1 MPLIQNE
8 FTIDGLYIH
17 GAYSEE
23 SIRRTQNLKGF
34 EGDIHLSTYPRT
46 GTTWT
51 QNILI
56 GLWHGPDHLDS
67 IGQSDMRYLFPYLEI
82 YFIDEG
88 LGLDIADKMQTRP
101 RFLKNHLPAYLAPR
115 EIFTHKRKNIVV
127 LRNPKD
133 TALSYYKFYQSEPTL
148 KNYNPADNLEGFL
161 DSFLAGKVSYGS
173 WWDWTKSWVDSAK
186 TSDNTL
192 IIHYEDLHDNFDENL
207 KKMSSF
213 LGLEDPDE
221 AKLLAL
227 REKTGLNN
235 MKARY
240 EATSTEKDMIRKGG
254 KGDWQNSMTPE
265 MVKKFDNV
273 TKKVFGEDP
282 IVNKFL

>member
-1 MPLIQNE
+1 MLTCFIKRFNTSRISWLNKLFLSLQTFIFN
-8 FTIDGLYIH
+8 FLFV
-17 GAYSEE
+17 
-23 SIRRTQNLKGF
+23 LGF

-56 GLWHGPDHLDS
+56 GLWHGPDYLDE
-67 IGQSDMRYLFPYLEI
+67 IGQSDMRFLFPYLEI

-88 LGLDIADKMQTRP
+88 LGLDIADKMETRP

-161 DSFLAGKVSYGS
+161 ESFLAGKVSYGN

-186 TSDNTL
+186 LVVNFISPNFLLTL
-192 IIHYEDLHDNFDENL
+192 EGHHF
-207 KKMSSF
+207 
-213 LGLEDPDE
+213 
-221 AKLLAL
+221 
-227 REKTGLNN
+227 
-235 MKARY
+235 
-240 EATSTEKDMIRKGG
+240 
-254 KGDWQNSMTPE
+254 
-265 MVKKFDNV
+265 VKYL
-273 TKKVFGEDP
+273 
-282 IVNKFL
+282 I